1 MYMNVFNLDIL
12 NFLNNN
18 DYISQRNLAEESG
31 YSLGKV
37 NESLKDLIS
46 EGYLTED
53 HQLTDKAKERIQEN
67 KPKHAVILAAGY
79 GMRMVPINFEQ
90 PKGLLNV
97 NGEPIIER
105 LIQQLHEV
113 GVYDIDIVVGFLKE
127 KFDYLIDKYNV
138 KLIYNPFYAQ
148 KNNLHSLSLVADKLE
163 NSYIL
168 PSDIWIEENPFS
180 KSELYSWYLLNDEID
195 KESVAKLNRQ
205 KEIVQTRENDGQGM
219 IGVAYLTKKDAVKL
233 RANLGEMTPKE
244 DNDQLFWEEAFF
256 NGPEPI
262 KVFGKEYSASK
273 AFEINTYEQL
283 RDLDEKSDNLNTE
296 IIHLI
301 ADEMNVEIAD
311 IHDIEVMK
319 KGMTNRSFI
328 FTVNNKRYIMRVPGE
343 GTDELIDRENEY
355 EVYQTIKDLEIS
367 DEVVYM
373 SKTRGYKITTY
384 IENSRNCDG
393 FNWEEVEACLD
404 VLKEFHAQKLQV
416 DHEFDLLEKIEFY
429 ESLWEGQP
437 SMFRDYRETKEKV
450 LELLAMV
457 EDMPKEWALTHMDP
471 NPDNFLMTENTISLI
486 DWEYASMQ
494 DQHVDI
500 AMFAIYT
507 MYNREEVDQLIDI
520 YFEGNCEPLTRI
532 KIYAYIAI
540 SGFLWSNWCEFKY
553 QQGVEFGEYSLMQY
567 RYAKDYYKIV
577 QEELTKLDATE
588 GKGIEQ

>member
-1 MYMNVFNLDIL
+1 MNVYNLDIL

-18 DYISQRNLAEESG
+18 DYISQRNLAEEIG

-97 NGEPIIER
+97 KGEPIIER
-105 LIQQLHEV
+105 LIKQLHEV

-138 KLIYNPFYAQ
+138 KLVYNPFYAQ
-148 KNNLHSLSLVADKLE
+148 KNNLHSLNLVADKLE

-180 KSELYSWYLLNDEID
+180 ESELYSWYLLNDEID

-219 IGVAYLTKKDAVKL
+219 IGVAYLTKQDAVKL
-233 RANLGEMTPKE
+233 RANLSEMTPKE

-283 RDLDEKSDNLNTE
+283 RDLDEKSNNLNTE

-373 SKTRGYKITTY
+373 SKTKGYKITTY
-384 IENSRNCDG
+384 IENPRNCDG

-437 SMFRDYRETKEKV
+437 SMFRDYQETKNKV
-450 LELLAMV
+450 LELLEIV
-457 EDMPKEWALTHMDP
+457 EDIPKECALTHMDP

-486 DWEYASMQ
+486 DWEYASRQ
-494 DQHVDI
+494 DPHVDI
-500 AMFAIYT
+500 AMFAIYA

-520 YFEGNCEPLTRI
+520 YFEGSCEPLTRI

-540 SGFLWSNWCEFKY
+540 SGLLWSNWCEFKH

-577 QEELTKLDATE
+577 QEELTKLDAAE
-588 GKGIEQ
+588 GKGMKQ

>member
-1 MYMNVFNLDIL
+1 MYMNVYNLDIL
-12 NFLNNN
+12 NFLNSN

-105 LIQQLHEV
+105 LIKQLHEV

-205 KEIVQTRENDGQGM
+205 KEIVQTRENDGQAM
-219 IGVAYLTKKDAVKL
+219 IGVSYLTKQDAVKL

-437 SMFRDYRETKEKV
+437 SMFRDYQETKNKV
-450 LELLAMV
+450 LELLEIV
-457 EDMPKEWALTHMDP
+457 EDIPKEWALTHMDP

-494 DQHVDI
+494 DPHVDI
-500 AMFAIYT
+500 AMFAIYA

-540 SGFLWSNWCEFKY
+540 SGLLWSNWCEFKH

-577 QEELTKLDATE
+577 QEELTKLDAAE
-588 GKGIEQ
+588 GKGMKQ

>member
-1 MYMNVFNLDIL
+1 MNVYNLDIL

-18 DYISQRNLAEESG
+18 DYISQRNLAEKIG

-97 NGEPIIER
+97 NGEPIVER
-105 LIQQLHEV
+105 LIKQLHEV

-437 SMFRDYRETKEKV
+437 SMFRDYQETKNKV
-450 LELLAMV
+450 LELLEIV
-457 EDMPKEWALTHMDP
+457 EDIPKEWALTHMDP
-471 NPDNFLMTENTISLI
+471 NPDNFLMTENTISLV

-500 AMFAIYT
+500 AMFAIYA

-540 SGFLWSNWCEFKY
+540 SGLLWSNWCEFKH

-577 QEELTKLDATE
+577 QEELTKLDAAE
-588 GKGIEQ
+588 GKGMKQ

>member
-1 MYMNVFNLDIL
+1 MNVYNLDIL

-18 DYISQRNLAEESG
+18 DYISQRNLAEEIG

-46 EGYLTED
+46 EGYLTEG

-97 NGEPIIER
+97 KGEPIIER
-105 LIQQLHEV
+105 LIKQLHEV

-138 KLIYNPFYAQ
+138 KLVYNPFYAQ
-148 KNNLHSLSLVADKLE
+148 KNNLHSLNLVADKLE

-180 KSELYSWYLLNDEID
+180 ESELYSWYLLNDEID

-219 IGVAYLTKKDAVKL
+219 IGVAYLTKQDAVKL
-233 RANLGEMTPKE
+233 RANLSEMTPKE

-283 RDLDEKSDNLNTE
+283 RDLDEKSNNLNTE

-373 SKTRGYKITTY
+373 SKTKGYKITTY
-384 IENSRNCDG
+384 IENPRNCDG

-437 SMFRDYRETKEKV
+437 SMFRDYQETKNKV
-450 LELLAMV
+450 LELLEIV
-457 EDMPKEWALTHMDP
+457 EDIPKECALTHMDP

-486 DWEYASMQ
+486 DWEYASRQ
-494 DQHVDI
+494 DPHVDI
-500 AMFAIYT
+500 AMFAIYA

-520 YFEGNCEPLTRI
+520 YFEGSCEPLTRI

-540 SGFLWSNWCEFKY
+540 SGLLWSNWCEFKH

-577 QEELTKLDATE
+577 QEELTKLDAAE
-588 GKGIEQ
+588 GKGMKQ

>member
-1 MYMNVFNLDIL
+1 MNVYNLDIL

-18 DYISQRNLAEESG
+18 DYISQRNLAEEIG

-97 NGEPIIER
+97 KGEPIIER
-105 LIQQLHEV
+105 LIKQLHEV

-138 KLIYNPFYAQ
+138 KLVYNPFYAQ
-148 KNNLHSLSLVADKLE
+148 KNNLHSLNLVADKLE

-180 KSELYSWYLLNDEID
+180 ESELYSWYLLNDEID

-219 IGVAYLTKKDAVKL
+219 IGVAYLTKQDAVKL
-233 RANLGEMTPKE
+233 RANLSEMTPKE
-244 DNDQLFWEEAFF
+244 DNDQLFWEEALF

-283 RDLDEKSDNLNTE
+283 RDLDEKSNNLNTE

-373 SKTRGYKITTY
+373 SKTKGYKITTY
-384 IENSRNCDG
+384 IENPRNCDG

-437 SMFRDYRETKEKV
+437 SMFRDYQETKNKV
-450 LELLAMV
+450 LELLEIV
-457 EDMPKEWALTHMDP
+457 EDIPKECALTHMDP

-486 DWEYASMQ
+486 DWEYASRQ
-494 DQHVDI
+494 DPHVDI
-500 AMFAIYT
+500 AMFAIYA

-520 YFEGNCEPLTRI
+520 YFEGSCEPLTRI

-540 SGFLWSNWCEFKY
+540 SGLLWSNWCEFKH

-577 QEELTKLDATE
+577 QEELTKLDAAE
-588 GKGIEQ
+588 GKGMKQ

>member
-1 MYMNVFNLDIL
+1 MNVYNLDIL

-18 DYISQRNLAEESG
+18 DYISQRNLAEEIG

-97 NGEPIIER
+97 NGEPIVER
-105 LIQQLHEV
+105 LIKQLHEV

-437 SMFRDYRETKEKV
+437 SMFRDYQETKNKV
-450 LELLAMV
+450 LELLEIV
-457 EDMPKEWALTHMDP
+457 EDIPKEWALTHMDP

-500 AMFAIYT
+500 AMFAIYA

-540 SGFLWSNWCEFKY
+540 SGLLWSNWCEFKH

-577 QEELTKLDATE
+577 QEELTKLDAAE
-588 GKGIEQ
+588 GKGMKQ